1 MLIRLQSWKRFDAMQ
16 DKVVMITGGTGSFGQ
31 AMTKELL
38 SKGAKQ
44 IRIYSRDE
52 LKQANMA
59 QEFTDPRILFICGDV
74 RDYDNLCTAME
85 GVDICIHAAAMKRI
99 EKCETNP
106 QEAIKTNVQGSIN
119 VANACLKLNVN
130 SAVLIST
137 DKAVYP
143 VNLYG
148 ATKLTAEKMWIQSN
162 TYRGKNHPTRFSVV
176 RYGNVLGSR
185 GSVLSIFRNS
195 LDKNPIR
202 VTDPEMTR
210 FFITLQEAVDLVQLA
225 IEFHQG
231 GEIFVP
237 NLKAA
242 SIYQL
247 AKAVA
252 GNRPIEFTN
261 QRGGEKLH
269 EALITT
275 EECKRTEC
283 FSRFNII
290 HPEITTW
297 PYKRGDIDTPEYNT
311 SETAQQYTDTELKN
325 LLASI

>member
-1 MLIRLQSWKRFDAMQ
+1 
-16 DKVVMITGGTGSFGQ
+16 
-31 AMTKELL
+31 
-38 SKGAKQ
+38 
-44 IRIYSRDE
+44 
-52 LKQANMA
+52 
-59 QEFTDPRILFICGDV
+59 
-74 RDYDNLCTAME
+74 ME
-85 GVDICIHAAAMKRI
+85 GVDVCIHAAAMKRR

-106 QEAIKTNVQGSIN
+106 IEAIKTNVTGSVH
-119 VANACLKLNVN
+119 VANTCLKQNVKA
-130 SAVLIST
+130 AVLIST
-137 DKAVYP
+137 DKACYP

-162 TYRGKNHPTRFSVV
+162 TYRGKNHPTKFSVV

-185 GSVLSIFRNS
+185 GSVVSLFKNS
-195 LDKNPIR
+195 SGAIK

-247 AKAVA
+247 AKVVA
-252 GNRPIEFTN
+252 GNRPIEITS

-269 EALITT
+269 ESLITL
-275 EECKRTEC
+275 EEKTRLASYTHY
-283 FSRFNII
+283 SII
-290 HPEITTW
+290 NPELTTW
-297 PYKRGDIDTPEYNT
+297 PYRKWD
-311 SETAQQYTDTELKN
+311 SEIRTFVKSSKEANQYTDEELKD
-325 LLASI
+325 LITAL